1 MKTKMNG
8 KKYDVIVAGGGTA
21 GCSCAWNCARLGL
34 KTLLIEQN
42 SFLGGSITSS
52 LVIPAMKSGNN
63 SINNDF
69 FNELYK
75 NLHDI
80 NGAITYSDG
89 NMGWFNPELTKITLD
104 KMLTSTGVDIL
115 FETNIKNIQI
125 ENNKIL
131 SIYIDTIY
139 NDNNLYSNFDLSLPI
154 GTIYLV
160 DGTGD
165 GKICQKLNCE
175 ILENLENNY
184 QPNNLR
190 FIMSGINVKKF
201 SKWIMS
207 YDTDRDVTTSCTV
220 DGNIYL
226 STAYTWDT
234 NKNWAL
240 KPLFKQAIA
249 NHELTEEDTNYF
261 QLFSVAG
268 TPDSIAF
275 NAPRLLN
282 RSISRSNSY
291 IEGRSAIFRISE
303 FCKKY
308 LKGFENAYISSIA
321 NTLGV
326 RISNRFRGKYV
337 YKYDDLIN
345 GKKFSNPVLISNYPV
360 DIHSDKKD
368 NSTLKKVLKEYQ
380 LPIESLISND
390 YDNLFIIGR
399 CLSADFKAQSALR
412 IIPSCFSM
420 GEGVAKYIANINS
433 QNC

>member
-1 MKTKMNG
+1 
-8 KKYDVIVAGGGTA
+8 
-21 GCSCAWNCARLGL
+21 
-34 KTLLIEQN
+34 
-42 SFLGGSITSS
+42 
-52 LVIPAMKSGNN
+52 
-63 SINNDF
+63 
-69 FNELYK
+69 
-75 NLHDI
+75 
-80 NGAITYSDG
+80 
-89 NMGWFNPELTKITLD
+89 
-104 KMLTSTGVDIL
+104 
-115 FETNIKNIQI
+115 
-125 ENNKIL
+125 
-131 SIYIDTIY
+131 
-139 NDNNLYSNFDLSLPI
+139 
-154 GTIYLV
+154 
-160 DGTGD
+160 
-165 GKICQKLNCE
+165 
-175 ILENLENNY
+175 
-184 QPNNLR
+184 
-190 FIMSGINVKKF
+190 
-201 SKWIMS
+201 
-207 YDTDRDVTTSCTV
+207 
-220 DGNIYL
+220 
-226 STAYTWDT
+226 
-234 NKNWAL
+234 
-240 KPLFKQAIA
+240 
-249 NHELTEEDTNYF
+249 
-261 QLFSVAG
+261 
-268 TPDSIAF
+268 
-275 NAPRLLN
+275 LN